1 MQDIEI
7 IGEPVRV
14 AFNFRYMLD
23 FLNNVSSEEIVIELL
38 RSDTPTLFKVKG
50 DDSFFHIIM
59 PVRIQE

>member
-1 MQDIEI
+1 
-7 IGEPVRV
+7 
-14 AFNFRYMLD
+14 MLD

-38 RSDTPTLFKVKG
+38 RSDAPTLFKVKG